1 MSTPGPM
8 REVLDDVRTEL
19 GLRRAQ
25 VLAGLRYVAVA
36 AGGLYLLSSR
46 GKDSAMHWD
55 SMDRS
60 TVASIGIALLAVGFV
75 LGGVTLMVDRAVRR
89 AERRASRRSVPL
101 HTRVGVVIAMVIAA
115 ALTSVG
121 VVAVLGW
128 F

>member
-19 GLRRAQ
+19 WLRRAQ
-25 VLAGLRYVAVA
+25 VLGGLTYVAVA

-60 TVASIGIALLAVGFV
+60 TVASIGIALLVLGCV
-75 LGGVTLMVDRAVRR
+75 LGGVTLMVDRAVRHT
-89 AERRASRRSVPL
+89 ERSTSRRPVPL
-101 HTRVGVVIAMVIAA
+101 RSRVGVVIAMVIAA
-115 ALTSVG
+115 ALTTVG
-121 VVAVLGW
+121 VVAVRGW
-128 F
+128 S

>member
-19 GLRRAQ
+19 RLRRAQ
-25 VLAGLRYVAVA
+25 VLAGLTYVSVA
-36 AGGLYLLSSR
+36 AGGLYLLSSL

-60 TVASIGIALLAVGFV
+60 TVASIGIALLVLGCV
-75 LGGVTLMVDRAVRR
+75 LGGVTLMVDRAVRHT
-89 AERRASRRSVPL
+89 ERSTSGRPVPL
-101 HTRVGVVIAMVIAA
+101 RSRVGVVIAMVIAA
-115 ALTSVG
+115 ALTTVG

-128 F
+128 S